1 MFTSSTTG
9 NVGASVSPWLPSRRV
24 ELKRYVFVVV
34 TKFCKSWHVL
44 KELKQEFAAV
54 PLAVHG
60 LLP

>member
-9 NVGASVSPWLPSRRV
+9 NVGESVSPWLPSKRV
-24 ELKRYVFVVV
+24 ELKRYVFVVLAKLV
-34 TKFCKSWHVL
+34 KSWQVL

-60 LLP
+60 LFP